1 MNKTYILFVTV
12 IICLCTTFNC
22 YSNSEDIDETDKI
35 IQFQDSI
42 IKNNY
47 IGSGVYSGLFDDLC
61 ATKRGLSIRGAVAW
75 LRDYEKDSRP
85 IVAIDGDAP
94 TFTISVPETND
105 KEYFKRD
112 VEEQKQ
118 YINRYPFEYYFPDK
132 KKLLNKFLSENQIVI
147 RYKCGLPEFKTLTV
161 QLKVYIP
168 DSEIV
173 HIFTYRYK
181 LYFEADNSDKY
192 ISFEDIIDD
201 FSKEGISSLENDTK
215 YFLDEIEY
223 EEWPKERDNE
233 NDFWG
238 PL

>member
-1 MNKTYILFVTV
+1 MKYFFHLII
-12 IICLCTTFNC
+12 IICCLVFPVKCFSTT
-22 YSNSEDIDETDKI
+22 EDTELDETDKI

-42 IKNNY
+42 IKNSYDLSY
-47 IGSGVYSGLFDDLC
+47 IYGDNDNIGIL
-61 ATKRGLSIRGAVAW
+61 RGLSLRGAIAW
-75 LRDYEKDSRP
+75 LYDYLKDKP
-85 IVAIDGDAP
+85 QVIVLPG
-94 TFTISVPETND
+94 ETNQPYSITCSIED
-105 KEYFKRD
+105 PVETVKKTIEVHENYFN
-112 VEEQKQ
+112 Q
-118 YINRYPFEYYFPDK
+118 YPFSLLTPDK
-132 KKLLNKFLSENQIVI
+132 KEITEELSKNHIVI
-147 RYKCGLPEFKTLTV
+147 RYRCGLPEFNTLTIK
-161 QLKVYIP
+161 LKIYIP
-168 DSEIV
+168 RSEIL

-181 LYFEADNSDKY
+181 LHFEADNSDKY